1 MFGKKVS
8 VTYKRK
14 PYEVNIGTYNT
25 VISKLWKANM
35 NIQFVTSVYA
45 MLILGKP
52 EHTMSE
58 LMKKASKEAYGKR
71 Y

>member
-45 MLILGKP
+45 ILILGKP
-52 EHTMSE
+52 EHAMSE